1 MATFTFQ
8 MTAALSE
15 RWLGQTS
22 LGEVTMAQPFE
33 VLSIKYAG
41 DPRTI
46 MRLATR
52 WSNLSLLGHK
62 ETKPGARALRENGL
76 GGWGEEMGKWWKGEK
91 RARKEI
97 KKRKGRVIEN
107 GVEGKE

>member
-8 MTAALSE
+8 MAAALSE
-15 RWLGQTS
+15 RWLGQPS

-33 VLSIKYAG
+33 VLSIKYFG
-41 DPRTI
+41 DPKTI

-52 WSNLSLLGHK
+52 WSNLSLIGHK

-76 GGWGEEMGKWWKGEK
+76 CGGGNGQVVEREEKG
-91 RARKEI
+91 
-97 KKRKGRVIEN
+97 
-107 GVEGKE
+107 